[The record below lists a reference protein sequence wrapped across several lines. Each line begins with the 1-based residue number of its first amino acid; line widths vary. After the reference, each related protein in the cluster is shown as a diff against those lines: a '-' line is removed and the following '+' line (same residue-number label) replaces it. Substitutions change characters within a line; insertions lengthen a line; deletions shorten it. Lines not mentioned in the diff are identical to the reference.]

1 MGMLN
6 IYIMVIQTEALI
18 KTEEEE
24 EEKEKE
30 EEEARSRGVQ
40 TLHKSSLR
48 TPFVNRWQ
56 RKV

>member
-1 MGMLN
+1 
-6 IYIMVIQTEALI
+6 MVIQTEALI